1 LHRPATIETDVPLCV
16 DLDGT
21 LLRTDM
27 VWESLV
33 HLLKRNPL
41 YFLPII
47 IWLLRGR
54 AYLKAQI
61 AERVQIEVDTLPYN
75 QELIEFLWA
84 EKRSGRTIILAT
96 ASDSRLAH
104 RIASHLRLF
113 DEVLASD
120 GKINLRG
127 KNKVNLLAERFG
139 AKNFDYAGNSTVD
152 FPVWEQSR
160 QAIVVGNA
168 GLVEQAR
175 QRTAVTRI
183 FATHEKFLPALIQA
197 LRPHQWVKNLIVFVP
212 LLTAHKLGDRALLL
226 QATLAFF
233 AFSLCASAVYM
244 LNDLFDLEADRHH
257 PTKRLRPFAAGDLP
271 LALGLAAFPA
281 LIAASGILAWRL
293 PWDFSAVLG
302 VYVLLTTSY
311 SLRIREVPLLDVFCL
326 AGLYTVRLI
335 GGHAATHVD
344 YSFWLLLFSMFIF
357 LSLALMKRFTELL
370 AARQQNKLNLK
381 GRGYTAGDLELVA
394 TLGTSSGYLAVLV
407 LALYANSQE
416 LAKGIHRLYKTP
428 LLLLLMCPL
437 LLYWVSRVW
446 LLAHRG
452 EMHEDPIVFAI
463 KDRASYV
470 VGFLIL
476 LVLWLASGH

>member
-1 LHRPATIETDVPLCV
+1 MDVPLCV

-33 HLLKRNPL
+33 QLLKRNPL
-41 YFLPII
+41 YAFLVLG
-47 IWLLRGR
+47 WLLRGR

-61 AERVQIEVDTLPYN
+61 AARVHMEVDSLPYN
-75 QELIEFLWA
+75 QELIDFLRT
-84 EKRSGRTIILAT
+84 EKRSGRTLILAT
-96 ASDSRLAH
+96 ASDSRLAQ
-104 RIASHLRLF
+104 RVAAHLQLF

-120 GKINLRG
+120 GKTNLRG
-127 KNKVNLLAERFG
+127 KNKVNVLAERFG
-139 AKNFDYAGNSTVD
+139 AKNFDYAGNSSVD
-152 FPVWEQSR
+152 LPVWEQSR
-160 QAIVVGNA
+160 QAIVVSGSA
-168 GLVEQAR
+168 GLAERAR
-175 QRTAVTRI
+175 QHTTVSHVFGPAQKFFTALV
-183 FATHEKFLPALIQA
+183 QA
-197 LRPHQWVKNLIVFVP
+197 LRLHQWVKNLIVFIP
-212 LLTAHKLGDRALLL
+212 LLTAHKLGESALLW

-233 AFSLCASAVYM
+233 AFSLCASAVYI

-257 PTKRLRPFAAGDLP
+257 PTKRLRPFAAGELP
-271 LALGLAAFPA
+271 LSLGLVAFPVLLGISA
-281 LIAASGILAWRL
+281 VLASQLSWH
-293 PWDFSAVLG
+293 FSAVLA

-335 GGHAATHVD
+335 AGHAATQVK

-370 AARQQNKLNLK
+370 AARQQNKFGLK
-381 GRGYTAGDLELVA
+381 GRGYTSGDLELVA

-416 LAKGIHRLYKTP
+416 LGQGVDRLYQTP
-428 LLLLLMCPL
+428 LLLLLICPL

-452 EMHEDPIVFAI
+452 EMHDDPIVFAL
-463 KDRASYV
+463 KDSASYV
-470 VGFLIL
+470 VGFLTL
-476 LVLWLASGH
+476 LILWLASSH